1 MMSKLIYRHFA
12 AGKRAIF
19 FSVCV
24 SLAIFAVALL
34 LHLSTIFGN
43 LKDTGIT
50 EHPVYP
56 YLFSVTLLLS
66 AMTPMLSDFVS
77 ASIKSDYASGFA
89 RYISASP
96 VTPSEDVFSCYAAAV
111 LHTLAMLLLTA
122 AYLAVFIALGVI
134 KLEPAVFL
142 PLIVMGVADISVIAV
157 MIPCMLAKD
166 EIKAYFLQF
175 IIIALPLILFS
186 ESPGDE
192 MEAFITKLSAMFN
205 IFPAAGAAISA
216 VVPALFLFISF
227 AVSIKIKKGRL
238 YSDG

>member
-12 AGKRAIF
+12 AGKRAILL
-19 FSVCV
+19 SVCI
-24 SLAIFAVALL
+24 SLIIFAIALL
-34 LHLSTIFGN
+34 IHLSTIFGN

-56 YLFSVTLLLS
+56 YLFSVTLMLS
-66 AMTPMLSDFVS
+66 AMTPMMSDFVS

-111 LHTLAMLLLTA
+111 FHTMAMLLLTA
-122 AYLAVFIALGVI
+122 AYLTVFIALGVM

-142 PLIVMGVADISVIAV
+142 PLIVMGVADMSVIAV
-157 MIPCMLAKD
+157 MIPCMLAKN
-166 EIKAYFLQF
+166 EVLAYFLQF
-175 IIIALPLILFS
+175 ILIGVPLILFAG
-186 ESPGDE
+186 SPGDE
-192 MEAFITKLSAMFN
+192 LETFVTKLSAMFS

>member
-12 AGKRAIF
+12 AGKKAIF
-19 FSVCV
+19 LSVCI
-24 SLAIFAVALL
+24 SLAIFAIALL

-43 LKDTGIT
+43 LKGTGIT

-96 VTPSEDVFSCYAAAV
+96 VTPTEDIFSCYAAAV
-111 LHTLAMLLLTA
+111 FHTLAMLLLTT

-134 KLEPAVFL
+134 KLEPVTFL
-142 PLIVMGVADISVIAV
+142 PLIVMGVADMTVIAV
-157 MIPCMLAKD
+157 MIPCMLAKN
-166 EIKAYFLQF
+166 EVLAYFLQF
-175 IIIALPLILFS
+175 IAVGVPLILFAG
-186 ESPGDE
+186 SPGDE
-192 MEAFITKLSAMFN
+192 VEAFVTKLSAMFN
-205 IFPAAGAAISA
+205 IFPAAGAAIAA
-216 VVPALFLFISF
+216 VVPALFLFISY
-227 AVSIKIKKGRL
+227 AISIKLKKGRL

>member
-12 AGKRAIF
+12 AGKKAIF
-19 FSVCV
+19 LSVCI
-24 SLAIFAVALL
+24 SLAIFAIALL

-43 LKDTGIT
+43 LKGTGIT

-96 VTPSEDVFSCYAAAV
+96 VTPTEDIFSCYAAAV
-111 LHTLAMLLLTA
+111 FHTLAMLLLTA

-142 PLIVMGVADISVIAV
+142 PLIVMGVADMTVIAV
-157 MIPCMLAKD
+157 MIPCMLAKN
-166 EIKAYFLQF
+166 EVLAYFLQF
-175 IIIALPLILFS
+175 IAVGVPLILFAG
-186 ESPGDE
+186 SPGDE
-192 MEAFITKLSAMFN
+192 VEAFVTKLSAMFN
-205 IFPAAGAAISA
+205 IFPAAGAAIAA
-216 VVPALFLFISF
+216 VVPALFLFISY
-227 AVSIKIKKGRL
+227 AISIKLKKGRL

>member
-19 FSVCV
+19 LSVCI
-24 SLAIFAVALL
+24 SLAIFAIALL

-43 LKDTGIT
+43 LKGTGIT
-50 EHPVYP
+50 EHPIYP
-56 YLFSVTLLLS
+56 YLFSVTLMLS

-77 ASIKSDYASGFA
+77 ASIKSDYSSGFA

-96 VTPSEDVFSCYAAAV
+96 VTPTEDVFSCYAAAV
-111 LHTLAMLLLTA
+111 FHTLAMLLLTA

-142 PLIVMGVADISVIAV
+142 PLIVMGVADMSVIAV

-166 EIKAYFLQF
+166 EVKAYFLQF
-175 IIIALPLILFS
+175 ILVTVPIVLLS
-186 ESPGDE
+186 GNPGDE
-192 MEAFITKLSAMFN
+192 VEAFVTKLSAMFN
-205 IFPAAGAAISA
+205 FFPAAGAAISA
-216 VVPALFLFISF
+216 VIPALFLAISF
-227 AVSIKIKKGRL
+227 AVSVKIKKGRL

>member
-111 LHTLAMLLLTA
+111 FHTIAMLLLSA
-122 AYLAVFIALGVI
+122 AYLAVFIALGVM
-134 KLEPAVFL
+134 KLEPASFL

-157 MIPCMLAKD
+157 MIPCMLAKN
-166 EIKAYFLQF
+166 EIAAYFLQF
-175 IIIALPLILFS
+175 ILIGVPLVLFAG
-186 ESPGDE
+186 SPGDE
-192 MEAFITKLSAMFN
+192 VKAFVTRLSALFN

-216 VVPALFLFISF
+216 VVPSLFLAISF
-227 AVSIKIKKGRL
+227 AISVNLKKGRL